1 MHMFHAAFITAG
13 VGILNPGFEEREK
26 VNPLAFQNELKPVAQ
41 HWYKIGK
48 QLQISESTLETIR
61 TVHWRSYETCLG
73 ELGINWL
80 KKERNATWGK
90 LVKALRSENLAHL
103 TGGVA
108 DDLQKKYCPKPSSM
122 SSATSAKSYTMV
134 GIGEITVVLSNY
146 LSTLSSYAAI
156 GLMMKEG
163 SGATIVLLH
172 YPHPMHNSI
181 FIVVCI

>member
-80 KKERNATWGK
+80 KKERNATWDK